1 MLIFILQL
9 KVAWCWFLD
18 LKMAR
23 FMRQVTLSP
32 TSKTVGFTGIISI
45 DLVGSV
51 EIRDRNENRGIVV
64 PLALG
69 RDGRRPV
76 PAARR
81 ARMNTGVRADGLA
94 RDRGHALGSRNL
106 LDHGFARTAPCRTRH
121 NPGSSGCQMVIL

>member
-1 MLIFILQL
+1 MRARHLIIAFFASETHRRDIILIFILRL

-32 TSKTVGFTGIISI
+32 TSKTVDALLGSSLSIS
-45 DLVGSV
+45 SV
-51 EIRDRNENRGIVV
+51 TVEVRHRNEDRGVVV

-76 PAARR
+76 PAA
-81 ARMNTGVRADGLA
+81 G
-94 RDRGHALGSRNL
+94 
-106 LDHGFARTAPCRTRH
+106 APA
-121 NPGSSGCQMVIL
+121 